1 MHFGQATFAHG
12 PRLGLGDQDFMRR
25 QYGVTLTDALQNG
38 SVTPFKPD
46 GGLRSA
52 GVATSVTYDLSKQW
66 SAVLYGGYD
75 RLVADAAKS
84 PLVKKL
90 GSPDQFHAG
99 LTVSY
104 SFGFGR

>member
-1 MHFGQATFAHG
+1 MA
-12 PRLGLGDQDFMRR
+12 
-25 QYGVTLTDALQNG
+25 VTTG
-38 SVTPFKPD
+38 WWRMP
-46 GGLRSA
+46 
-52 GVATSVTYDLSKQW
+52 
-66 SAVLYGGYD
+66 
-75 RLVADAAKS
+75 AKS